1 MCDELNRVVTE
12 HGPALNRRGLLGGAA
27 AVATAGTFGVA
38 ARADASTRRRA
49 SGHQARTSLMLL
61 GTAGGPV
68 FISDDRRG
76 VSTAVLYEDR
86 VYIVDLGHGAPD
98 RLVQAGLAG
107 PTGVQSAL
115 MRVRGIFFTHMH
127 SDHLTEWP
135 AVYMTGPTN
144 TENGGRTASPIAVR
158 GPGNRGVLPRVF
170 PAGRPA
176 PDVVNP
182 DDPTPGTR
190 EMTAYLR
197 KAFAN
202 DFNDRKRDSNFVDPD
217 SVFDIADIDISPYWT
232 VTEDG
237 VPPSLPAGT
246 RIPVLVDDPV
256 TITATL
262 VDHHPSAPAF
272 GFRFDTPDGSVV
284 ISGDTC
290 PSDNLIDFARGCDYL
305 VHEVI
310 DEIWVEEFTST
321 LPPAVGGPL
330 REHLVE
336 AHTTL
341 NQVGKIATAA
351 RVKNLVLTHLVPT
364 TIPKS
369 RLRSVRRDFKGVLH
383 VGEDLMELPLRR
395 R

>member
-1 MCDELNRVVTE
+1 
-12 HGPALNRRGLLGGAA
+12 
-27 AVATAGTFGVA
+27 
-38 ARADASTRRRA
+38 
-49 SGHQARTSLMLL
+49 
-61 GTAGGPV
+61 
-68 FISDDRRG
+68 
-76 VSTAVLYEDR
+76 
-86 VYIVDLGHGAPD
+86 
-98 RLVQAGLAG
+98 
-107 PTGVQSAL
+107 
-115 MRVRGIFFTHMH
+115 
-127 SDHLTEWP
+127 
-135 AVYMTGPTN
+135 
-144 TENGGRTASPIAVR
+144 
-158 GPGNRGVLPRVF
+158 
-170 PAGRPA
+170 
-176 PDVVNP
+176 
-182 DDPTPGTR
+182 
-190 EMTAYLR
+190 MTAYLR

-217 SVFDIADIDISPYWT
+217 SVFDIADIDISSYWA

-237 VPPSLPAGT
+237 VPPKLPAGT

-284 ISGDTC
+284 VSGDTR
-290 PSDNLIDFARGCDYL
+290 PSDNLIDLAQGCDYL

-310 DEIWVEEFTST
+310 DEIWVDEFTST

-341 NQVGKIATAA
+341 NQVGKVATAA
-351 RVKNLVLTHLVPT
+351 RAKNLVLTHLVPT
-364 TIPKS
+364 NIPKS
-369 RLRSVRRDFKGVLH
+369 RFRPVRRDFGGALH